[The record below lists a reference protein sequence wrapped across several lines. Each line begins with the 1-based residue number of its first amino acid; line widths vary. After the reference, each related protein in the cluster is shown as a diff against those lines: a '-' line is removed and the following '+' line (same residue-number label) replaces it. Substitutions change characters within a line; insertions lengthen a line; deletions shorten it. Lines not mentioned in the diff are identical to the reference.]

1 MRSQLTIQTQVADS
15 HYFRKGNHLL
25 TKTGLHSNAFAT
37 LGATPRDDRATSFG
51 LHARTKAV
59 RLRSVTP
66 VGLECALGHGKI
78 PAPQFDKQRKGKQEV

>member
-15 HYFRKGNHLL
+15 HYFREGNGLL
-25 TKTGLHSNAFAT
+25 TKTGLHGNAFAT
-37 LGATPRDDRATSFG
+37 LGATPRDDRATSLG

-59 RLRSVTP
+59 RLRAVTP